1 MIRNLL
7 LCLAALFVLSSC
19 IEYRWNR
26 HGEERYISTVP
37 IKNRNL
43 DPKAGSKAKLWLVTE
58 GKWRPYLGGDV
69 RDTQY
74 ITGTIGLM
82 VVPSPTL
89 SFEVGWRT
97 LLYQNDDFKRYE
109 EHDRFDPW
117 DDAPRMVYFGG
128 VLLF

>member
-26 HGEERYISTVP
+26 NGEERYVSTVP

-43 DPKAGSKAKLWLVTE
+43 DPKAGSKAKLWLATE

-69 RDTQY
+69 RDAQFF
-74 ITGTIGLM
+74 TGTIGLM
-82 VVPSPTL
+82 FIPSETL
-89 SFEVGWRT
+89 SIEIGYRG
-97 LLYQNDDFKRYE
+97 LIYQNDDFQQYRDDSKI
-109 EHDRFDPW
+109 DPW
-117 DDAPRMVYFGG
+117 DDAPRMFYIGSVFI
-128 VLLF
+128 F